1 MAKLINSNAT
11 QAPKSKKK
19 GKSKSK
25 GKGKAEV
32 EPKQKS
38 NSPTNNKITEATAP
52 IIENLASEKVQTTTK
67 NDVEADVKNDVE
79 ADVKNDVEADVR
91 TINPKDSIKSGIV
104 KEVARKDVEVNAKT
118 IKPMDSIKSIDVH
131 YYIGKHQGGIL
142 HEGTRNSRIF
152 SVSRSFIEATLS
164 QITNIRELVEIS
176 SSSRYIT
183 TVEDLID
190 DPERLPM
197 LVTEPVV
204 SVTSFF
210 KVEADSF
217 LKNISDGVARSDWWT
232 TSHKKKRGLLFQC
245 YKRINCIFD
254 LICIQFLI

>member
-19 GKSKSK
+19 GMSKSK

-79 ADVKNDVEADVR
+79 ADVR

-104 KEVARKDVEVNAKT
+104 EEVARKDVEVNAKT

-197 LVTEPVV
+197 LVLLYQLLL
-204 SVTSFF
+204 
-210 KVEADSF
+210 F
-217 LKNISDGVARSDWWT
+217 LKL
-232 TSHKKKRGLLFQC
+232 K
-245 YKRINCIFD
+245 
-254 LICIQFLI
+254 LIHFLRTYLTE